1 LARAAFLVFSRP
13 SGLWLNILLTLVITI
28 SMTAQEVT
36 AVRNTLKSVKAR
48 TFIIGPH
55 HRQVYP
61 SGEHADMK
69 EGIKADHHFEGQRLT
84 LFDALYIP
92 SGGQHSMET
101 ENGIGITA
109 SVNETL
115 SRIETA
121 DASVNGTAIG
131 RGIVTVTA
139 NGVIGT
145 DETKRIGI
153 GRAGKIAMSI
163 SPVNKE
169 IVGASHLTTPG
180 REAPQTPQ
188 HSSNLK
194 RAPQHNC
201 DDDLVSFSS
210 CELVLFVLHS
220 KSRF

>member
-1 LARAAFLVFSRP
+1 
-13 SGLWLNILLTLVITI
+13 
-28 SMTAQEVT
+28 MTAQEVT
-36 AVRNTLKSVKAR
+36 AVRNALKSAKAR
-48 TFIIGPH
+48 TFIIWPRR
-55 HRQVYP
+55 RQVYP
-61 SGEHADMK
+61 SGEHADAK
-69 EGIKADHHFEGQRLT
+69 EGIKADHHFEGQRST

-92 SGGQHSMET
+92 SGGRHSMET

-109 SVNETL
+109 SANETL
-115 SRIETA
+115 SGIETA

-131 RGIVTVTA
+131 RGTMTATA
-139 NGVIGT
+139 NGVIST
-145 DETKRIGI
+145 DEMKRIGI

-194 RAPQHNC
+194 RAPQHDRN
-201 DDDLVSFSS
+201 DDLVSFSS
-210 CELVLFVLHS
+210 RELILFILHS
-220 KSRF
+220 KSHF